1 MKKNRDKN
9 YEWIDRPLNIA
20 RGHYRRY
27 YIIKINQDGSRQY
40 RPVPIGQYRPVPIGL
55 FPPGHLI

>member
-40 RPVPIGQYRPVPIGL
+40 RPVPIGS